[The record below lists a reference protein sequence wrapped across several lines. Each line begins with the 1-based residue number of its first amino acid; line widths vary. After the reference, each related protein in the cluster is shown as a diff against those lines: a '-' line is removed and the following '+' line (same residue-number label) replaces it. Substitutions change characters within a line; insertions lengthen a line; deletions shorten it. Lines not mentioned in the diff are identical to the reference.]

1 MHAIPRRAALQLA
14 LAYWAKA
21 QEHAHPPTAT
31 SAAAYRFQFFQPKEI
46 STVRRFAA
54 VLIPATPRSGGAAAA
69 RVEEFM
75 DSVLAAAAPSLQRL
89 WRRGLA
95 EWSKQKDANAVLALL
110 APQEFS
116 PRSVQD
122 NFFVLFKSA
131 ATTAFYTS
139 EEGITKELGYQ
150 GMAFLREFPG
160 WQGEAFQTPPD
171 YKPLLKTRS

>member
-1 MHAIPRRAALQLA
+1 MHAIPRRAALQIA

-21 QEHAHPPTAT
+21 QEHAHPPAV
-31 SAAAYRFQFFQPKEI
+31 SSAAYRFQFLQPNEI
-46 STVRRFAA
+46 ATVRRFAA
-54 VLIPATPRSGGAAAA
+54 VLIPATPRSGGAASA

-95 EWSKQKDANAVLALL
+95 DWSKRKEPNAVFARL
-110 APQEFS
+110 APQEFAPQS
-116 PRSVQD
+116 AQD
-122 NFFVLFKSA
+122 NFFVLFKA
-131 ATTAFYTS
+131 ATTTAFYTS
-139 EEGITKELGYQ
+139 EEGIAKELGYQ

-171 YKPLLKTRS
+171 YKPLLKSRS